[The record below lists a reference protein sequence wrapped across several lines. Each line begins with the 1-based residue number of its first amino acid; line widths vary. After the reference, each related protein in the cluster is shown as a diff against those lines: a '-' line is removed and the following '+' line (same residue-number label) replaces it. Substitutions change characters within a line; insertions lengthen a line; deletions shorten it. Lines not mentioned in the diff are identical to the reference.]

1 MPNRQSP
8 RKLFNEGGSPT
19 TSTIP
24 VNLFRALFED
34 LNWPDY
40 NLSSTLRLF
49 MHTNIATAT
58 AAAAADDDDDVD
70 TTTATTTAKASAA
83 TTAAATATATATAN
97 NKSSSKG
104 TRS

>member
-8 RKLFNEGGSPT
+8 RTLFNEGGSPT

-34 LNWPDY
+34 LNWPYY
-40 NLSSTLRLF
+40 NLSSTLRLC
-49 MHTNIATAT
+49 MHTTIATAT
-58 AAAAADDDDDVD
+58 AAAADDDDDDD

-83 TTAAATATATATAN
+83 ATAAATATATAN